1 MLHMKSTEPRGDFR
15 MARKKRKLAVGKKRK
30 ESRVRSKQKKRGVK
44 ARKSKQQSR
53 NVGERIKP
61 AYRSVVDSIKDTD
74 NLRNKLEP
82 PGTSET
88 E

>member
-1 MLHMKSTEPRGDFR
+1 
-15 MARKKRKLAVGKKRK
+15 MARRKRKLAAGKKRK
-30 ESRVRSKQKKRGVK
+30 KSRVPSKQKKRGVK

-53 NVGERIKP
+53 NVGEKIKT

>member
-1 MLHMKSTEPRGDFR
+1 

-30 ESRVRSKQKKRGVK
+30 ETRVLSKQKKRGVK
-44 ARKSKQQSR
+44 ARKSKQRSR
-53 NVGERIKP
+53 NVGERIKT

>member
-1 MLHMKSTEPRGDFR
+1 

-30 ESRVRSKQKKRGVK
+30 ESRVRSKQMKRGVK

-53 NVGERIKP
+53 NVGEKIKT

-74 NLRNKLEP
+74 NLRNELEP

>member
-1 MLHMKSTEPRGDFR
+1 
-15 MARKKRKLAVGKKRK
+15 MAGKKRKLAVGKKRK
-30 ESRVRSKQKKRGVK
+30 KSRVPSKQKKRGVK
-44 ARKSKQQSR
+44 ARKSQQRSR
-53 NVGERIKP
+53 NMGERIRT

>member
-1 MLHMKSTEPRGDFR
+1 

-30 ESRVRSKQKKRGVK
+30 KSRVPSKQQKRGVK
-44 ARKSKQQSR
+44 ARKSEQRSR
-53 NVGERIKP
+53 NVGERIET
-61 AYRSVVDSIKDTD
+61 AYRTIVDSIKDAG

>member
-1 MLHMKSTEPRGDFR
+1 

-30 ESRVRSKQKKRGVK
+30 KSRVPSKQKKRGVK
-44 ARKSKQQSR
+44 ARKSKQRSR
-53 NVGERIKP
+53 NVGERIKT
-61 AYRSVVDSIKDTD
+61 AYRSVVGSIKDTD

>member
-1 MLHMKSTEPRGDFR
+1 

-30 ESRVRSKQKKRGVK
+30 ESRVRSKQMKRGVK
-44 ARKSKQQSR
+44 ARKSKQRSR
-53 NVGERIKP
+53 NVGERIKT

>member
-1 MLHMKSTEPRGDFR
+1 

-30 ESRVRSKQKKRGVK
+30 KSRVPSRQKKRSVA
-44 ARKSKQQSR
+44 ARKSKQRSR
-53 NVGERIKP
+53 SVGDRLKS
-61 AYRSVVDSIKDTD
+61 AYRTVIDSVKDTD

>member
-1 MLHMKSTEPRGDFR
+1 

-30 ESRVRSKQKKRGVK
+30 KSIVPSKQQKRGVK
-44 ARKSKQQSR
+44 ARKSEQRSR
-53 NVGERIKP
+53 NVGERIET
-61 AYRSVVDSIKDTD
+61 AYRTIVDSIKDAG

>member
-1 MLHMKSTEPRGDFR
+1 

-53 NVGERIKP
+53 NVGERIKT

>member
-1 MLHMKSTEPRGDFR
+1 

-30 ESRVRSKQKKRGVK
+30 KSRVPSRQKKRGVK
-44 ARKSKQQSR
+44 ARKSQQRSR
-53 NVGERIKP
+53 NMGERIRT